1 MYLIFEIVKKSRRSW
16 REELVN
22 DLDEERLRYC
32 VYRLLNVRVSHNC

>member
-1 MYLIFEIVKKSRRSW
+1 MYLILEIVKKSRRSW

-32 VYRLLNVRVSHNC
+32 VYRLLNVRVRQNC